1 MQTLT
6 HIRAL
11 LDAHGLKPQHRLGQ
25 HFLHDKNLLERLI
38 QSAEIASGELVLEIG
53 PGTGSL
59 TEGLCAA
66 GDEFVSCEIDAGL
79 AVIMLE
85 RFREGVHL
93 LECDCL
99 ARGRR
104 LAPPLTDVL
113 AGRPFKLVANLPY
126 QVASTVVVTLL
137 VHHPE
142 CRGLFVTIQQE
153 VAERLAAEPGT
164 KAFGAL
170 TVTVRGLAEVTP
182 IAQLPASCFWPR
194 PKVTSTM
201 VAIRPGAPRA
211 HRIADPEALAT
222 FATALFG
229 KRRKQLGT
237 IFGREV
243 KWPDGITPDLR
254 PDALTVQQIVELCS
268 LLSSS
273 SSSSSS
279 SPNG

>member
-1 MQTLT
+1 MQTLSD
-6 HIRAL
+6 IRAL

-25 HFLHDKNLLERLI
+25 NFLHDKNLLKRLVK
-38 QSAEIASGELVLEIG
+38 SAGITPGELVLEIG
-53 PGTGSL
+53 PGTGTL

-66 GDEFVSCEIDAGL
+66 GAQVVACEIDGGL
-79 AVIMLE
+79 AGIMRE
-85 RFREGVHL
+85 RFPDVQL

-99 ARGRR
+99 GRGRR
-104 LAPPLTDVL
+104 LAAPLTDVL

-126 QVASTVVVTLL
+126 QVASPVIVTLL

-142 CRGLFVTIQQE
+142 CHGLFVTIQQE

-170 TVTVRGLAEVTP
+170 TVTVAGLAEVTP

-194 PKVTSTM
+194 PKVASTM
-201 VAIRPGAPRA
+201 VAIRPRDVRE
-211 HRIADPEALAT
+211 HQITDPEALAT

-237 IFGREV
+237 IFGRDI

-254 PDALTVQQIVELCS
+254 PDALTVGQIIKLCS

-273 SSSSSS
+273 S
-279 SPNG
+279 PNG

>member
-1 MQTLT
+1 VQTLSD
-6 HIRAL
+6 IRAL

-25 HFLHDKNLLERLI
+25 NFLHDKNLLTRLV
-38 QSAEIASGELVLEIG
+38 QSAGITPGELVLEIG
-53 PGTGSL
+53 PGTGTL

-66 GDEFVSCEIDAGL
+66 GAQVVACEIDGGL
-79 AVIMLE
+79 AGIMRD
-85 RFREGVHL
+85 RFPDVQL

-99 ARGRR
+99 GRGRR
-104 LAPPLTDVL
+104 LAAPLTDVL
-113 AGRPFKLVANLPY
+113 EGRPFKLVANLPF

-142 CRGLFVTIQQE
+142 CHGLFVTIQQE

-194 PKVTSTM
+194 PKVASTM
-201 VAIRPGAPRA
+201 VAIRPC
-211 HRIADPEALAT
+211 DPQEHGITDPVALAT
-222 FATALFG
+222 FATTLFG

-237 IFGREV
+237 IFGRDI

-254 PDALTVQQIVELCS
+254 PDALTVHQIIKLCS
-268 LLSSS
+268 LFC
-273 SSSSSS
+273 SS
-279 SPNG
+279 SPP

>member
-25 HFLHDKNLLERLI
+25 NFLHDKNLLGRLI
-38 QSAEIASGELVLEIG
+38 RTAGIVPGELVLEIG
-53 PGTGSL
+53 PGTGTL

-66 GDEFVSCEIDAGL
+66 GAEVVACEIDAGL
-79 AVIMLE
+79 AVIM
-85 RFREGVHL
+85 RESFSRGVHL
-93 LECDCL
+93 VECDCL
-99 ARGRR
+99 GRGRR
-104 LAPPLTDVL
+104 LAPRLTDVL

-126 QVASTVVVTLL
+126 QVASTVIVTLL
-137 VHHPE
+137 VHQPE
-142 CRGLFVTIQQE
+142 CRGQFVTIQQE

-164 KAFGAL
+164 KAYGAL
-170 TVTVRGLAEVTP
+170 TVTVRGLAEVTA

-194 PKVTSTM
+194 PKVASTM
-201 VAIRPGAPRA
+201 VAIRPGVPRT
-211 HRIADPEALAT
+211 HGITDPEALAT

-254 PDALTVQQIVELCS
+254 PDALTVEQVIELCS
-268 LLSSS
+268 LFSSS
-273 SSSSSS
+273 ASD
-279 SPNG
+279 G

>member
-11 LDAHGLKPQHRLGQ
+11 LDAYGLKPQHRLGQ
-25 HFLHDKNLLERLI
+25 HFLHDKNLLKRLI
-38 QSAEIASGELVLEIG
+38 QAAEITPGELVLEIG

-66 GDEFVSCEIDAGL
+66 GAEVVACEIDAGL
-79 AVIMLE
+79 AVIMRE

-99 ARGRR
+99 GRGRR

-126 QVASTVVVTLL
+126 QVASPVVVTLL

-164 KAFGAL
+164 KAYGAL

-194 PKVTSTM
+194 PKVASTM
-201 VAIRPGAPRA
+201 VAIRSGVPRD
-211 HRIADPEALAT
+211 HEIPDPEALAK

-254 PDALTVQQIVELCS
+254 HDALTVQQIIELCS

-279 SPNG
+279 PNG

>member
-25 HFLHDKNLLERLI
+25 NFLHDKNLLKRLI
-38 QSAEIASGELVLEIG
+38 EAARITPGELVLEIG

-66 GDEFVSCEIDAGL
+66 GAEVLACEIDAGL
-79 AVIMLE
+79 AIIM
-85 RFREGVHL
+85 RDHFPGVQL

-99 ARGRR
+99 GRGRR
-104 LAPPLTDVL
+104 LATPLTDVL

-126 QVASTVVVTLL
+126 QVASTVIVSLL

-142 CRGLFVTIQQE
+142 CRGQFVTIQQE

-164 KAFGAL
+164 KAYGAL
-170 TVTVRGLAEVTP
+170 TVTVAGLAEVTS

-194 PKVTSTM
+194 PKVASTM
-201 VAIRPGAPRA
+201 VALRPREPRE
-211 HRIADPEALAT
+211 HGITDPEALAK

-237 IFGREV
+237 IFGREI
-243 KWPDGITPDLR
+243 KWPDGITADLR
-254 PDALTVQQIVELCS
+254 PDALTVGQIIKLCS
-268 LLSSS
+268 AL

>member
-25 HFLHDKNLLERLI
+25 HFLHDKNLLRRLI
-38 QSAEIASGELVLEIG
+38 GAAEIAPGELVLEIG
-53 PGTGSL
+53 PGTGTL

-66 GDEFVSCEIDAGL
+66 GAEVVACEIDTGL
-79 AVIMLE
+79 AVIMRE
-85 RFREGVHL
+85 RFGHGVHL

-99 ARGRR
+99 GRGRR

-113 AGRPFKLVANLPY
+113 ARRPFKLVANLPY
-126 QVASTVVVTLL
+126 QVASPIMVTLL

-142 CRGLFVTIQQE
+142 CRGQFVTIQQE
-153 VAERLAAEPGT
+153 VAERLAAEPST
-164 KAFGAL
+164 KAYGAL

-182 IAQLPASCFWPR
+182 IARLPASCFWPR
-194 PKVTSTM
+194 PKVASTM
-201 VAIRPGAPRA
+201 VAIRRRLPEEHG
-211 HRIADPEALAT
+211 ITDPETLAT

-254 PDALTVQQIVELCS
+254 PDALTVQQIIELCS
-268 LLSSS
+268 LF
-273 SSSSSS
+273 SSS

>member
-25 HFLHDKNLLERLI
+25 HFLHDKNLLKRLV
-38 QSAEIASGELVLEIG
+38 QTAEIAPGELVLEIG

-66 GDEFVSCEIDAGL
+66 GADVVACEIDAGL
-79 AVIMLE
+79 SVIMRE

-99 ARGRR
+99 GRGRR
-104 LAPPLTDVL
+104 LAPPLSDVL

-164 KAFGAL
+164 KAYGAL
-170 TVTVRGLAEVTP
+170 TVTVRGLSEVTP
-182 IAQLPASCFWPR
+182 IAQLPPSCFWPR
-194 PKVTSTM
+194 PKVSSAM
-201 VAIRPGAPRA
+201 VAIRPGVPRE
-211 HRIADPEALAT
+211 HGITDPEALAL

-237 IFGREV
+237 IFGRDV

-254 PDALTVQQIVELCS
+254 PDALTGQQIIELCS

-273 SSSSSS
+273 CS
-279 SPNG
+279 SPP

>member
-25 HFLHDKNLLERLI
+25 HFLHDKNLLRRLI
-38 QSAEIASGELVLEIG
+38 GAAEIAPGELVLEIG
-53 PGTGSL
+53 PGTGTL

-66 GDEFVSCEIDAGL
+66 GAEVVACEIDTGL
-79 AVIMLE
+79 GVIMRE
-85 RFREGVHL
+85 RFGRGVHL

-99 ARGRR
+99 GRGRR

-126 QVASTVVVTLL
+126 QVASTVMVTLL

-142 CRGLFVTIQQE
+142 CRGQFVTIQQE

-164 KAFGAL
+164 KAYGAL

-182 IAQLPASCFWPR
+182 IARLPASCFWPR
-194 PKVTSTM
+194 PKVASTM
-201 VAIRPGAPRA
+201 VAIRRRLPQEHG
-211 HRIADPEALAT
+211 ITDPESLAT

-229 KRRKQLGT
+229 KRRKQVGT
-237 IFGREV
+237 IFGRQV

-254 PDALTVQQIVELCS
+254 PDALTVQQVIELCS
-268 LLSSS
+268 LFSSS
-273 SSSSSS
+273 TS